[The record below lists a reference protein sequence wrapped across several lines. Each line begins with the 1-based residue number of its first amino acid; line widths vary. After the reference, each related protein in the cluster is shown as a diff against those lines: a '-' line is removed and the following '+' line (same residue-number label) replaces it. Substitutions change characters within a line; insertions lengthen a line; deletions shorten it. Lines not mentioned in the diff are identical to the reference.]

1 MWANK
6 EMIELVEW
14 LKLYNNKQKQ
24 QLQEENVINSSIS
37 NKKIVGF
44 YGLDLYSL
52 LESMEAIIQYLKK
65 IDPTAIKNAIEAYN
79 CFEPYGKDVE
89 NYARATAFVP
99 ENCKDEVI
107 EMLSSLR
114 NKMNVYSKKDH
125 GNKEEE
131 EEEYFNAEQN
141 AITAKNAELYYR
153 TMIKGDIQS
162 WNIRDNHMMETLERL
177 IAFHDK
183 EDQAKAKAIVWAHNT
198 HIGDAR
204 ATDMSKDN
212 MINLGQL
219 VR

>member
-52 LESMEAIIQYLKK
+52 WESMEAIIQYLKK

-89 NYARATAFVP
+89 N
-99 ENCKDEVI
+99 
-107 EMLSSLR
+107 ML
-114 NKMNVYSKKDH
+114 V
-125 GNKEEE
+125 
-131 EEEYFNAEQN
+131 
-141 AITAKNAELYYR
+141 
-153 TMIKGDIQS
+153 
-162 WNIRDNHMMETLERL
+162 
-177 IAFHDK
+177 
-183 EDQAKAKAIVWAHNT
+183 
-198 HIGDAR
+198 
-204 ATDMSKDN
+204 
-212 MINLGQL
+212 
-219 VR
+219 